1 MLSWLFY
8 FLIFQKYSFLQ
19 WCLYVVSFFLK
30 MSAYWCHLTWILIS
44 WHCLQFVFFLN
55 RFSASSQLLRN
66 YTWDNIVLKLLLRVS
81 DISDIYL
88 GTWKRHSKQLLVKNV
103 CYWCYCLICILISCI
118 QFVFFLNRFWAI
130 HQLLRNCTWDNI
142 VLKLLLR
149 VSDFS
154 DIYLGT

>member
-19 WCLYVVSFFLK
+19 WCHYVVSFFLK

-66 YTWDNIVLKLLLRVS
+66 YTWDNNRLKTFIKGIWYFRYIPWHMKETQQATFSKKCLLLVLLFNMYFNQLYS
-81 DISDIYL
+81 VCFLSEQILS
-88 GTWKRHSKQLLVKNV
+88 HSSVTQEL
-103 CYWCYCLICILISCI
+103 
-118 QFVFFLNRFWAI
+118 
-130 HQLLRNCTWDNI
+130 HLR
-142 VLKLLLR
+142 
-149 VSDFS
+149 
-154 DIYLGT
+154 